1 MEGLRDTMPVV
12 MVTQSQQGPEDTAA
26 RGKRSP
32 GRETAS
38 AVWVAGTRVGQL
50 GPIGVAGTRMALL
63 GPSWVSETRVGQ
75 LGPAGVAGTQVEL
88 LGAVWMVGT

>member
-38 AVWVAGTRVGQL
+38 AVWVAGT
-50 GPIGVAGTRMALL
+50 
-63 GPSWVSETRVGQ
+63 
-75 LGPAGVAGTQVEL
+75 
-88 LGAVWMVGT
+88 